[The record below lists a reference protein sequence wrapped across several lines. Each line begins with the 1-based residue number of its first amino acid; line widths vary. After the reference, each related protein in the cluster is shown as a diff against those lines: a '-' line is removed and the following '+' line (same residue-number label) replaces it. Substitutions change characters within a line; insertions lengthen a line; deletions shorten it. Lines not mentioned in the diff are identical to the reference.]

1 MYGSEAQ
8 HITKQSNNKIQ
19 TFVNSSQMETKS
31 EMIKKLSPLTLSLP
45 RVT

>member
-19 TFVNSSQMETKS
+19 TFVNSSQWRQSQKWL
-31 EMIKKLSPLTLSLP
+31 KNYLP
-45 RVT
+45 